1 MLTEKINNIL
11 IHDPDRANQF
21 QELANYQ
28 KEHYP
33 LCPNIDRPK
42 DLPIKDVL
50 PDYIDPEINPEI
62 VREMRQTPHRV
73 RRSRGW

>member
-1 MLTEKINNIL
+1 MLIEKINNIL
-11 IHDPDRANQF
+11 VHDPDRANQL

-28 KEHYP
+28 KKHYP
-33 LCPNIDRPK
+33 RCPNISLPD
-42 DLPIKDVL
+42 DLPIKHTL
-50 PDYIDPEINPEI
+50 PDYIEPEIDPEI